1 MLITGAADGIG
12 YAFAREWAK
21 LGFDLLLVDIQ
32 KDKLMFRTREII

>member
-12 YAFAREWAK
+12 YALARQWAK

-32 KDKLMFRTREII
+32 KDKLLFRTR